1 MHHPARRCISL
12 VPTAL
17 LGTRTSKRCH
27 RRTARPKR
35 QEKQMSCYVCKG
47 NHYVD
52 LCSRFLA
59 MTPDNGG
66 RLSKS
71 NGGVFRVRSV
81 EKAILRLTAHVGNC
95 AERNVTSQ
103 AKTFR
108 TLSRSPA
115 DAVRTPR
122 ANHSK
127 KFIISSNCSSYAF
140 DKTHQPF
147 ERLELSV
154 GENSSA
160 V

>member
-1 MHHPARRCISL
+1 
-12 VPTAL
+12 
-17 LGTRTSKRCH
+17 
-27 RRTARPKR
+27 
-35 QEKQMSCYVCKG
+35 
-47 NHYVD
+47 
-52 LCSRFLA
+52 

-66 RLSKS
+66 RSSKS
-71 NGGVFRVRSV
+71 NGGVFGVRSV

-108 TLSRSPA
+108 TLSRFYMDSRSPA